1 MIIIPELI
9 IKTIVMIIYVKN
21 MISQRCKIVV
31 NNILQSFGV
40 EAKDIMI
47 GEVLLKEKVPVFKL
61 MQVDAALKE
70 TGLEL
75 VFDKKSQLV
84 QQIKN
89 IILELIHF
97 SSEPLLMKF
106 SCYLSN
112 RLNYNYTYLA
122 GIFKKLNGIT
132 IEHFIIS
139 QKIEKVKSM
148 LMAGDMHLS
157 EIAYRMNYSSVS
169 HLSAQFKKV
178 TGYNASEYRSLR
190 INSYS
195 DIPGKIAS

>member
-1 MIIIPELI
+1 MIIIPDLI

-31 NNILQSFGV
+31 NNILQSFGLEV
-40 EAKDIMI
+40 KDIMI

-97 SSEPLLMKF
+97 STEPLMMKF

-122 GIFKKLNGIT
+122 GIFKKICGIT

-148 LMAGDMHLS
+148 LIAGDMHLS

-178 TGYNASEYRSLR
+178 TGYNASEYRALR
-190 INSYS
+190 IHSYTG
-195 DIPGKIAS
+195 IQEKIAS

>member
-1 MIIIPELI
+1 MIIIPDLI

-190 INSYS
+190 IHSYS

>member
-1 MIIIPELI
+1 
-9 IKTIVMIIYVKN
+9 

-31 NNILQSFGV
+31 NNILQNFGIEV
-40 EAKDIMI
+40 KDINI
-47 GEVLLKEKVPVFKL
+47 GEILLKEKLPVFKL
-61 MQVDAALKE
+61 AQLNNALKE

-75 VFDKKSQLV
+75 VFDKRNQLV

-89 IILELIHF
+89 IIFEITYF
-97 SSEPLLMKF
+97 STDPLTVKF
-106 SCYLSN
+106 SCYLSK

-132 IEHFIIS
+132 IEHFMIL

-148 LMAGDMHLS
+148 LIDGDMHLS

-178 TGYNASEYRSLR
+178 TGYNASEYKSLR
-190 INSYS
+190 INAYA
-195 DIPGKIAS
+195 DIEDKIAV

>member
-1 MIIIPELI
+1 
-9 IKTIVMIIYVKN
+9 MIIYVKN

-31 NNILQSFGV
+31 TNILQNFGV
-40 EAKDIMI
+40 EAKDILI
-47 GEVLLKEKVPVFKL
+47 GEIVLKEKLSFTKL
-61 MQVDAALKE
+61 QQLDTALKE

-89 IILELIHF
+89 IIFELVHF
-97 SSEPLLMKF
+97 RNEPIAMNF
-106 SCYLSN
+106 SCYLSKQ
-112 RLNYNYTYLA
+112 LNYNYTYLA
-122 GIFKKLNGIT
+122 GVFKKLNGIT
-132 IEHFIIS
+132 IEHFMIA

-148 LMAGDMHLS
+148 LISGDMHLS

-178 TGYNASEYRSLR
+178 TGCNASEYRLLR
-190 INSYS
+190 INSYAIMP
-195 DIPGKIAS
+195 DKIAV

>member
-1 MIIIPELI
+1 MIIIPDLI

-190 INSYS
+190 IHSYS
-195 DIPGKIAS
+195 DIPGKVAS

>member
-47 GEVLLKEKVPVFKL
+47 GEVLLKEKVPLFKL
-61 MQVDAALKE
+61 MQLDAALKE

-89 IILELIHF
+89 IILEIIHF
-97 SSEPLLMKF
+97 STEPLVMKF

-122 GIFKKLNGIT
+122 GIFKKISGIT

-148 LMAGDMHLS
+148 LIAGDMHLS

-190 INSYS
+190 IHSYS
-195 DIPGKIAS
+195 DVPGKIAS

>member
-47 GEVLLKEKVPVFKL
+47 GEVLLKEKVPLFKL
-61 MQVDAALKE
+61 MQLDAALKE

-89 IILELIHF
+89 IILEIIHF
-97 SSEPLLMKF
+97 STEPLVMKF

-122 GIFKKLNGIT
+122 GIFKKISGIT

-148 LMAGDMHLS
+148 LIAGDMHLS

-169 HLSAQFKKV
+169 HLSVQFKKV

-195 DIPGKIAS
+195 DVPDKIAS

>member
-61 MQVDAALKE
+61 MQLDAALKE

-89 IILELIHF
+89 IILEIIHF
-97 SSEPLLMKF
+97 STEPLVMKF

-122 GIFKKLNGIT
+122 GIFKKISGIT

-148 LMAGDMHLS
+148 LISGDMHLS

-190 INSYS
+190 IHSYS
-195 DIPGKIAS
+195 DVPGKIAS

>member
-1 MIIIPELI
+1 MIIIPDLI

-31 NNILQSFGV
+31 NNILQSFGL

-47 GEVLLKEKVPVFKL
+47 GEVLLKDKVPVFKL

-89 IILELIHF
+89 IILEIIHF
-97 SSEPLLMKF
+97 SAEPLVMKF
-106 SCYLSN
+106 SCYLSG

-122 GIFKKLNGIT
+122 GIFKKLSGIT

-178 TGYNASEYRSLR
+178 TGYNASEYKSLR
-190 INSYS
+190 IHSYA
-195 DIPGKIAS
+195 DVPEKIAS

>member
-1 MIIIPELI
+1 MIIIPDLI

-122 GIFKKLNGIT
+122 GIFKNLNGIT

-190 INSYS
+190 IHSYS
-195 DIPGKIAS
+195 DIPGKVAS

>member
-1 MIIIPELI
+1 
-9 IKTIVMIIYVKN
+9 MIIYVKN

-31 NNILQSFGV
+31 NNILQSFGLEV
-40 EAKDIMI
+40 KDIMI

-75 VFDKKSQLV
+75 VFDKKNQLV

-89 IILELIHF
+89 IVMELIHF

-148 LMAGDMHLS
+148 LMDGDMHLS

-190 INSYS
+190 IHHYS
-195 DIPGKIAS
+195 DVPGKLAS

>member
-47 GEVLLKEKVPVFKL
+47 GEVLLKEKVPLFKL
-61 MQVDAALKE
+61 MQLDAALKE

-89 IILELIHF
+89 IILEIIHF
-97 SSEPLLMKF
+97 STEPLVMKF

-122 GIFKKLNGIT
+122 GIFKKISGIT

-148 LMAGDMHLS
+148 LISGDMHLS

-190 INSYS
+190 IHSYS
-195 DIPGKIAS
+195 DVPGKIAS

>member
-61 MQVDAALKE
+61 MQLDAALKE

-89 IILELIHF
+89 IILEIIHF
-97 SSEPLLMKF
+97 STEPLVMKF

-122 GIFKKLNGIT
+122 GIFKKISGIT

-148 LMAGDMHLS
+148 LIAGDMHLS

-190 INSYS
+190 IHSYS
-195 DIPGKIAS
+195 DVPGKIAS

>member
-1 MIIIPELI
+1 
-9 IKTIVMIIYVKN
+9 

-31 NNILQSFGV
+31 NNILQNLGV
-40 EAKDIMI
+40 EVKDIMI
-47 GEVLLKEKVPVFKL
+47 GEILLKEKIPAFKL
-61 MQVDAALKE
+61 MQLNAALKE

-75 VFDKKSQLV
+75 VFDKKNQLV

-89 IILELIHF
+89 IILEIIHF
-97 SSEPLLMKF
+97 STEPVVLKF

-122 GIFKKLNGIT
+122 GIFKKICGIT
-132 IEHFIIS
+132 IEHFIIA

-148 LMAGDMHLS
+148 LIAGDMHLS
-157 EIAYRMNYSSVS
+157 EIAYRMNYSSLS

-178 TGYNASEYRSLR
+178 TGYNASEYKSLR
-190 INSYS
+190 INAYS
-195 DIPGKIAS
+195 GIADKIAV

>member
-61 MQVDAALKE
+61 MQLDAALKE

-89 IILELIHF
+89 IILEIIHF
-97 SSEPLLMKF
+97 STEPLVMKF

-122 GIFKKLNGIT
+122 GIFKKISGIT

-148 LMAGDMHLS
+148 LIAGDMHLS

-169 HLSAQFKKV
+169 HLSAQF
-178 TGYNASEYRSLR
+178 
-190 INSYS
+190 
-195 DIPGKIAS
+195 

>member
-1 MIIIPELI
+1 
-9 IKTIVMIIYVKN
+9 MIIYVKN

-31 NNILQSFGV
+31 NNILQNFGV
-40 EAKDIMI
+40 EAKDILI
-47 GEVLLKEKVPVFKL
+47 GEILLKEKVPRYKL
-61 MQVDAALKE
+61 MQLDAALKE

-89 IILELIHF
+89 IIYEIIHF
-97 SSEPLLMKF
+97 SPEPTVMKF
-106 SCYLSN
+106 SCYLSK
-112 RLNYNYTYLA
+112 RLNYNYTYLS
-122 GIFKKLNGIT
+122 GVFKKLDGIT
-132 IEHFIIS
+132 IEGFIIS

-148 LMAGDMHLS
+148 LVAEDVPLS

-178 TGYNASEYRSLR
+178 TGYNAREYKLQR
-190 INSYS
+190 INAYPELQ
-195 DIPGKIAS
+195 DKIAV

>member
-1 MIIIPELI
+1 
-9 IKTIVMIIYVKN
+9 MIIYVKN

-31 NNILQSFGV
+31 NNILQNFGV
-40 EAKDIMI
+40 EAKDITL
-47 GEVLLKEKVPVFKL
+47 GEILLKEEVPSFKL
-61 MQVDAALKE
+61 MQLDAALKE

-89 IILELIHF
+89 IIFEIIHF
-97 SSEPLLMKF
+97 ATEPLAVKF
-106 SCYLSN
+106 SCYLSD
-112 RLNYNYTYLA
+112 RLSYNYTYLA

-132 IEHFIIS
+132 IERFIIS

-148 LMAGDMHLS
+148 LVAGDTHLS
-157 EIAYRMNYSSVS
+157 EIAWRMNYSSVS

-190 INSYS
+190 INNYS
-195 DIPGKIAS
+195 DMQEKIAV

>member
-1 MIIIPELI
+1 
-9 IKTIVMIIYVKN
+9 MIIYVKN

-31 NNILQSFGV
+31 NNILNNFGV
-40 EAKDIMI
+40 EAKDIML
-47 GEVLLKEKVPVFKL
+47 GEILLKEKVTTFKL
-61 MQVDAALKE
+61 MQLDAALKE

-75 VFDKKSQLV
+75 IFDKKSQLV

-89 IILELIHF
+89 IIFEIIYF
-97 SSEPLLMKF
+97 ATEPLAIKF
-106 SCYLSN
+106 SCYLSS
-112 RLNYNYTYLA
+112 RLNYNYAYLS

-148 LMAGDMHLS
+148 LVAGDVHLS

-169 HLSAQFKKV
+169 HLSAQFKKI
-178 TGYNASEYRSLR
+178 TGYNASEYRAFR
-190 INSYS
+190 INNYS
-195 DIPGKIAS
+195 NLQNKIAV